1 MATGTAPAQT
11 MPEPDRTI
19 LRDLA
24 RRVAEI
30 AAEPVQEERRRIW
43 YAQNALRPLRPPVF
57 ISPEGAWVELLP
69 DTELRCESD
78 LARGMER
85 ALRMRIYPHE
95 HFGDDQVVDA
105 EYRVP
110 FAVTST
116 GWGLGPEVRHPD
128 AERGAYVW
136 DAPVETL
143 EDIERIET
151 PTATHDAEES
161 VRRLDWYRDLFG
173 DILQVEL
180 HGRWWWALGLIDEW
194 TRLRGITRTFWDMAE
209 FPEMVH
215 AGMRRLMEGKLA
227 WIEQLEALD
236 VLSLNCGNDYVGS
249 GGFGYN
255 EELPQGDFAGHV
267 RLRDLW
273 GFTEA
278 QTMSEVSPA
287 MHEEFVLP
295 YQLPILE
302 RFGLN
307 CYGCCEPLDRKLD
320 FLLARVPRL
329 RRVSISPW
337 ADVRRSAERLG
348 DRVILSWKPNPA
360 ALAAVRFDEAAV
372 RAEIRETISVASEH
386 GCALEIILKD
396 THTCNH
402 EPARFDAWARVA
414 MEEARRAGEL

>member
-1 MATGTAPAQT
+1 MPASIARQT
-11 MPEPDRTI
+11 IPDRDRTI

-24 RRVAEI
+24 WRIAEI
-30 AAEPVQEERRRIW
+30 AADPVQDERRRIW
-43 YAQNALRPLRPPVF
+43 YAQNALRPIRPPVF
-57 ISPEGAWVELLP
+57 ISPEGSWVELLP
-69 DTELRCESD
+69 NDVLECESD
-78 LARGMER
+78 LARGIEMG
-85 ALRMRIYPHE
+85 LRRRIYAHE

-105 EYRVP
+105 DYRVP
-110 FAVTST
+110 YAVTST
-116 GWGLGPEVRHPD
+116 GWGIGPEVRHPET
-128 AERGAYVW
+128 ERGAYVW
-136 DAPVETL
+136 DAPIATL
-143 EDIERIET
+143 DDIERIQT
-151 PTATHDAEES
+151 PTATHDPEES
-161 VRRLDWYRDLFG
+161 ARRLAWYQDLFG
-173 DILQVEL
+173 DILEVTL

-215 AGMRRLMEGKLA
+215 AGLRRLMEGRLA

-236 VLSLNCGNDYVGS
+236 VLSLNNGNDYVGS
-249 GGFGYN
+249 GGFGYTD
-255 EELPQGDFAGHV
+255 ELPQADFDGHV

-337 ADVRRSAERLG
+337 ADVRRSAEKLG
-348 DRVILSWKPNPA
+348 DRAIFSWKPNPA
-360 ALAAVRFDEAAV
+360 ALAGVHFAEEAV
-372 RAEIRETISVASEH
+372 RAEIRETIAIAAEH
-386 GCALEIILKD
+386 GCVLEIILKD

-402 EPARFDAWARVA
+402 QPARFDAWARVA
-414 MEEARRAGEL
+414 MEEARRAGEP

>member
-1 MATGTAPAQT
+1 MPASIARQT
-11 MPEPDRTI
+11 ISDRDRTI
-19 LRDLA
+19 VRDLA
-24 RRVAEI
+24 HRVAEI
-30 AAEPVQEERRRIW
+30 AADPVQEERRRIW
-43 YAQNALRPLRPPVF
+43 YAQNALRPIRPPVF
-57 ISPEGAWVELLP
+57 ISPEGSWVELIP
-69 DTELRCESD
+69 DDLLECESA
-78 LARGMER
+78 LARGIELG
-85 ALRMRIYPHE
+85 LRRRVYPHE

-105 EYRVP
+105 DYRVP
-110 FAVTST
+110 YAVTST
-116 GWGLGPEVRHPD
+116 GWGVEPAVRHPE
-128 AERGAYVW
+128 AQRGAYVW
-136 DAPVETL
+136 DAPIETL
-143 EDIERIET
+143 AEIERIET
-151 PTATHDAEES
+151 PTATHDPEES
-161 VRRLDWYRDLFG
+161 ARRLAWHQELFG
-173 DILQVEL
+173 DILRVEL

-209 FPEMVH
+209 FPQMVH
-215 AGMRRLMEGKLA
+215 AGMRRLMEGRLA
-227 WIEQLEALD
+227 WIEQLEALG
-236 VLSLNCGNDYVGS
+236 VLSLNNGNDYVGS
-249 GGFGYN
+249 GGFGYTD
-255 EELPQGDFAGHV
+255 ELPQADFAGHV
-267 RLRDLW
+267 RLQDLW

-337 ADVRRSAERLG
+337 ADVRRSAEKLG
-348 DRVILSWKPNPA
+348 GRAIFSWKPNPA
-360 ALAAVRFDEAAV
+360 ALAGVQFDVNAV
-372 RAEIRETISVASEH
+372 RAEIRETIAIAAEH

-414 MEEARRAGEL
+414 MEEARRAGEA